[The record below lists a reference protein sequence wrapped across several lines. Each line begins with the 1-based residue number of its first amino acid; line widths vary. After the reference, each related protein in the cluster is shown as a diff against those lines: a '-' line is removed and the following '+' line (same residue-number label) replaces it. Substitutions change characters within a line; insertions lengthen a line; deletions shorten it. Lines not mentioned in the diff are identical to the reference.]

1 MILSIIACLTAIVL
15 SLLFGVV
22 YIKFLKDKMYGQY
35 IREVGPKSHML
46 KEGTPTTGGVFI
58 VLASLVTSIIVLLM
72 QQESTSRAFIILIAF
87 VFFALAGFKDDIN
100 KIKNKSNDKGLKAR
114 DKLFLQCAI
123 ALLPTLYVFLEGL
136 TTINLGVFLLNLG
149 YAYPLFSLF
158 LITGVSNAVNL
169 TDGLDGLACSN
180 LIFSFI
186 ACSIICLLSG
196 NIDIAIISSSITGAL
211 IGFLYYNK
219 HKAQV
224 FMGDTGSLALGGVL
238 GTIAVM
244 GKFELLLILIGAIY
258 MIETLSV
265 IIQVASFKMFGKRVF
280 KMSPIHHH
288 FELSG
293 FSENQIVIASS
304 LITLIL
310 STIAIIIYIKF

>member
-35 IREVGPKSHML
+35 IREVGPKSHMA

-58 VLASLVTSIIVLLM
+58 VLASIVASIIVLLM

-136 TTINLGVFLLNLG
+136 TTLNFGLFALNLG
-149 YAYPLFSLF
+149 FIYPLFSLF

-180 LIFSFI
+180 LIFSFQSPFFWNAFI
-186 ACSIICLLSG
+186 
-196 NIDIAIISSSITGAL
+196 NYTISSY
-211 IGFLYYNK
+211 LYQYIFFN
-219 HKAQV
+219 
-224 FMGDTGSLALGGVL
+224 
-238 GTIAVM
+238 
-244 GKFELLLILIGAIY
+244 IY
-258 MIETLSV
+258 S
-265 IIQVASFKMFGKRVF
+265 
-280 KMSPIHHH
+280 
-288 FELSG
+288 
-293 FSENQIVIASS
+293 
-304 LITLIL
+304 
-310 STIAIIIYIKF
+310 